1 MKYIRKKII
10 AIFWLRCYV
19 LKYLKSRGNLIKG
32 KKMKKN
38 EKKSKKMKKN
48 PAKKIGQF
56 SESSSGQ
63 FTNITNTYDVFAVY
77 VGGSRGIIRLG
88 IYWGRKLNFKKNYT
102 QKKKRYILQS

>member
-1 MKYIRKKII
+1 
-10 AIFWLRCYV
+10 
-19 LKYLKSRGNLIKG
+19 
-32 KKMKKN
+32 
-38 EKKSKKMKKN
+38 MKKN
-48 PAKKIGQF
+48 PAKKLGQF

-102 QKKKRYILQS
+102 QKKKKIHFTIVKLKALNQIDSANTYPIESK